1 MKNMRIAK
9 LYCIALFLVL
19 AFGLSSS
26 TRVPHVRKHYLK
38 FINNLSNKVL
48 NVNCKNLNPYVDL
61 NLHILLPGEVYEFNY
76 DITRTMNFSCDLR
89 HGFTSTVFSIG
100 DKATKRACGG
110 NHCIW
115 KSQDDGVYL
124 LNRRTKQFKFIII
137 SKWGEEV
144 DFNVLIHF
152 ALIRHV
158 IFGVGSTSPSQV
170 SDPLLAESCNGI
182 TAWNID
188 SVAYK
193 GVCVASTHHF

>member
-1 MKNMRIAK
+1 MPFCVVLVLTARAIILWFVKTQGLKECKIISTFLITKKMKNMRIAK

-48 NVNCKNLNPYVDL
+48 NVNCKNLNPYIDL

-89 HGFTSTVFSIG
+89 HGSTSSVFSIG

-124 LNRRTKQFKFIII
+124 LNRRTKQYKFMY
-137 SKWGEEV
+137 KWG
-144 DFNVLIHF
+144 
-152 ALIRHV
+152 
-158 IFGVGSTSPSQV
+158 Q
-170 SDPLLAESCNGI
+170 
-182 TAWNID
+182 
-188 SVAYK
+188 
-193 GVCVASTHHF
+193 